1 MFTNYLELTLMKGD
15 KVVKGIKQLSDFALF
30 LKRRK
35 RYFSHTELVVIEV
48 QTNATLL
55 QLHNQLLKSGD
66 LNQCHKSL
74 SSTSSEVLKTS
85 YRELTITFFPIFW
98 YPIEPTFILA
108 GL

>member
-1 MFTNYLELTLMKGD
+1 MYKKDGSVGQSEKYSGLNAKKLSLMKGD

-55 QLHNQLLKSGD
+55 QLHNQLLKI
-66 LNQCHKSL
+66 
-74 SSTSSEVLKTS
+74 
-85 YRELTITFFPIFW
+85 R
-98 YPIEPTFILA
+98 
-108 GL
+108 